1 MAVTRVA
8 KSRREDGLQAAG
20 WSVQPRFG
28 STLRTSSQA
37 SPEEGLSCQKQ
48 RVDRP
53 PVSRPPRPRRSVRL
67 YSPFAKTVAGE
78 HCRRDGEPHRV
89 AAQRGRQGGVGRGHL
104 RGGSGAAVGRE
115 MRGFALAP
123 SVRLEREPFP
133 GAVLAV
139 TLPCTWSPVFDA
151 PILLRSV
158 DGRGIIPISAHAA
171 LALWSLAM
179 VANVGLLPPSAPDAR
194 DQ

>member
-1 MAVTRVA
+1 
-8 KSRREDGLQAAG
+8 
-20 WSVQPRFG
+20 
-28 STLRTSSQA
+28 
-37 SPEEGLSCQKQ
+37 
-48 RVDRP
+48 
-53 PVSRPPRPRRSVRL
+53 
-67 YSPFAKTVAGE
+67 
-78 HCRRDGEPHRV
+78 
-89 AAQRGRQGGVGRGHL
+89 
-104 RGGSGAAVGRE
+104 